1 MLLLLSDA
9 SCLSLAGLAVEH
21 ARNVLS
27 LEMSGCLE
35 GADAHRMCRGSELN
49 QKYPCSFS
57 DIFDKAG

>member
-35 GADAHRMCRGSELN
+35 GADARSWDVSGLRTQPEIPM
-49 QKYPCSFS
+49 F
-57 DIFDKAG
+57 FF